1 MGIFILSDNQLR
13 EAYNQAKK
21 MDLDKEFIKVLEKE
35 MKLRKLSEKAKT
47 L

>member
-1 MGIFILSDNQLR
+1 MGIFILSDNQLQ

-21 MDLDKEFIKVLEKE
+21 MNLEKEFIKMLKKE
-35 MKLRKLSEKAKT
+35 MKLRKLSEKAKA